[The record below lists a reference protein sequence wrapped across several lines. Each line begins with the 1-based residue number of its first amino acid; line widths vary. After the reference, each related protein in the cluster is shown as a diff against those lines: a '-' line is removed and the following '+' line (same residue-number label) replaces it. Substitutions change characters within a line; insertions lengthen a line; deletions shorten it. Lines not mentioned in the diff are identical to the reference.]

1 MTIAPKKLKE
11 ADLAQFVGTS
21 CYHQHWMGIQY
32 TDGVQYL
39 AERGEAYWLIDEIAS
54 WQTDPRVSQDVM
66 LQQFQFWTLTVNDDR
81 SARLVCE
88 RDEGNVAV
96 TQDIP
101 FTDFPLKRVK
111 LYFQNGVLHLPSEY

>member
-1 MTIAPKKLKE
+1 MSDLLPIA
-11 ADLAQFVGTS
+11 S
-21 CYHQHWMGIQY
+21 RNQY

-39 AERGEAYWLIDEIAS
+39 AEHGEAYWLIDAIAS
-54 WQTDPRVSQDVM
+54 WQTDPRVSQDAM
-66 LQQFQFWTLTVNDDR
+66 LQQFQFWTLTVNDDH

-88 RDEGNVAV
+88 RDEGNVAL

-111 LYFQNGVLHLPSEY
+111 LYFQNGVVLLPSEY